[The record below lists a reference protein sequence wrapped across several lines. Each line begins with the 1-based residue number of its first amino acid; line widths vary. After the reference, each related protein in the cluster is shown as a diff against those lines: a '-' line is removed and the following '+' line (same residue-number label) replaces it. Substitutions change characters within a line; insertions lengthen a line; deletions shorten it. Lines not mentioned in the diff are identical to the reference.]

1 MKVPLTQ
8 IYEEVLQREDGDLAA
23 EGMYEEG
30 YAEDLESP
38 EPEKLIKGP
47 FEEEYDPIRSYLKGI
62 SVIPLLNREGEVAVA
77 QRIEAGKREINNQI
91 FVIPFVLDKIVNLGG
106 LVENGVAPFAELI
119 QDGEDL
125 SGDDLLGEKERF
137 SRIAGSIHVLYTQRK
152 SLIER
157 SRSEKDDPALCS
169 ALQENKEQI
178 IRKVSELR
186 LKDDLCHSFLGEVKG
201 MHSQLLSLRREMK
214 KAKRTKKRGDDCS
227 GYAAEIS
234 AIEESLGQTALEIR
248 QIVAALE
255 KAGMEIGEAKGQ
267 LVESNLRLVISIA
280 KRYIG
285 KGLSLG
291 DLIQE
296 GNIGLMRAVDKF
308 EYKRGYKFSTYATW
322 WIRQAISRAIADQSR
337 TIRIPVHMIETI
349 NRINRVTKELLQET
363 GSEPSPEDVSKRSKI
378 PLEKV
383 KSILRI
389 SREPISIESP
399 IGEDDETM
407 LKDFIED
414 RSTLSPLDNVM
425 QDELR
430 VHIDRVL
437 DQLSSKEAVVLR
449 KRFGLGD
456 DCPCTLEEVGRDLDV
471 TRERVRQI
479 EVKAIKKLK
488 HPSRNRWLRDF
499 ISKP

>member
-1 MKVPLTQ
+1 MPFNHL
-8 IYEEVLQREDGDLAA
+8 YEEVLQRE
-23 EGMYEEG
+23 EGGLPPEGAYAEG
-30 YAEDLESP
+30 YAEELEAP
-38 EPEKLIKGP
+38 EPEKLVKESI
-47 FEEEYDPIRSYLKGI
+47 EQEYDPIRSYLKGI
-62 SVIPLLNREGEVAVA
+62 SSIPLLNREGEVEVA
-77 QRIEAGKREINNQI
+77 QRIEAGKRSICEEM
-91 FVIPFVLDKIVNLGG
+91 FAIPFILDKIVNLGK
-106 LVENGVAPFAELI
+106 LVETGSAPFADLI

-125 SGDDLLGEKERF
+125 SGDDFLGEKERF
-137 SRIAGSIHVLYTQRK
+137 SRISEGIHVLFTQRK
-152 SLIER
+152 SLLQRAREA
-157 SRSEKDDPALCS
+157 KDDPSLCT

-178 IRKVSELR
+178 IQKVSELR
-186 LKDDLCHSFLGEVKG
+186 LKDDFTHAFLQELKS
-201 MHSQLLSLRREMK
+201 MNSRLQFLHKEMRKARR
-214 KAKRTKKRGDDCS
+214 AKKRGDELS
-227 GYAAEIS
+227 GYGREA
-234 AIEESLGQTALEIR
+234 
-248 QIVAALE
+248 AALE
-255 KAGMEIGEAKGQ
+255 ETLGLGAQELRRVVAGLEKTEQEIDIVKGQ

-308 EYKRGYKFSTYATW
+308 EYRRGYKFSTYATW
-322 WIRQAISRAIADQSR
+322 WIRQSISRAIADQSR

-349 NRINRVTKELLQET
+349 NRINRVTKELLQES

-378 PLEKV
+378 PIDKV

-399 IGEDDETM
+399 IGEDDDTM

-414 RSTLSPLDNVM
+414 RSHLSPLDNVM
-425 QDELR
+425 QGELR

-437 DQLSSKEAVVLR
+437 GQLSSKEEVVVR

-488 HPSRNRWLRDF
+488 HPSRNKWLRDF